1 MGNINKNAVGEAVG
15 RIGCG
20 AVVVAA
26 IALILSAIL

>member
-20 AVVVAA
+20 AVVVA
-26 IALILSAIL
+26 IVALLISICL